1 MTLKIRTVLSGWK
14 LLGLA
19 VPAIFDVRAL
29 SSRVVEPPV
38 GATFTVAEEVQAEAE
53 RLAAEPGFPTAYLAH
68 VRAAAARLAVT
79 QGVQDDV
86 RSAALLLEQQ
96 AVIDVEVPVASRTLP
111 QRLVKQVVR
120 KLVGWYVRFLG
131 HQVGILGQATA
142 RFALVVAERLDR
154 VEAAQTAAAEAQ
166 AARLAALESRVAEL
180 ETSRPTTPGGAEGGV
195 SPEDGSQAPRS
206 GHVS

>member
-1 MTLKIRTVLSGWK
+1 VDTSSAAPAA
-14 LLGLA
+14 LA
-19 VPAIFDVRAL
+19 AEV
-29 SSRVVEPPV
+29 
-38 GATFTVAEEVQAEAE
+38 VAEAG
-53 RLAAEPGFPTAYLAH
+53 RLAAEPGFPAAYLAR
-68 VRAAAARLAVT
+68 VRTAAARLAVT
-79 QGVQDDV
+79 EGDRDDV

-154 VEAAQTAAAEAQ
+154 IEAAQSAERAAMAAEI
-166 AARLAALESRVAEL
+166 AALQARVAEL
-180 ETSRPTTPGGAEGGV
+180 EA
-195 SPEDGSQAPRS
+195 RS
-206 GHVS
+206 S

>member
-1 MTLKIRTVLSGWK
+1 M
-14 LLGLA
+14 
-19 VPAIFDVRAL
+19 
-29 SSRVVEPPV
+29 EPPV
-38 GATFTVAEEVQAEAE
+38 GATFTVAEEVKAEAE
-53 RLAAEPGFPTAYLAH
+53 RLAVEPGFPAAYLAR
-68 VRAAAARLAVT
+68 VRAAAARMAVT
-79 QGVQDDV
+79 EGVQDDV
-86 RSAALLLEQQ
+86 RFAALLLEQQ

-166 AARLAALESRVAEL
+166 AARIAALESRIAEL
-180 ETSRPTTPGGAEGGV
+180 ETSRPATQSGAERDV
-195 SPEDGSQAPRS
+195 SPEDGSQAPPP